1 MLEGTV
7 DAGLYTE
14 DGHKMPE
21 GLSGTGMRW
30 SCFFLLFLLLA
41 LGEEEMSCA
50 RAGDGLNVPLQVT
63 R

>member
-1 MLEGTV
+1 MLAVGEMQ
-7 DAGLYTE
+7 DAMELV
-14 DGHKMPE
+14 
-21 GLSGTGMRW
+21 
-30 SCFFLLFLLLA
+30 FLLFLLLA